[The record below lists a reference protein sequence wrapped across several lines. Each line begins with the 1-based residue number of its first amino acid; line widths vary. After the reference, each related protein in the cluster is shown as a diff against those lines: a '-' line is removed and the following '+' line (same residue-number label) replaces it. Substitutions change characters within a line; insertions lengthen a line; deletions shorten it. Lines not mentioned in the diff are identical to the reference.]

1 MVTSVLGKRVWG
13 EDVLTTPSKRT
24 RKRVA
29 SKEEQGIEIYDS
41 IVLESP
47 EGVKEDE
54 KKENKRP
61 LSKREPLSPLSK
73 KITSRRDPLS
83 PLSKVNSSNRIT
95 KPLGM

>member
-1 MVTSVLGKRVWG
+1 
-13 EDVLTTPSKRT
+13 
-24 RKRVA
+24 
-29 SKEEQGIEIYDS
+29 
-41 IVLESP
+41 
-47 EGVKEDE
+47 VKEDE